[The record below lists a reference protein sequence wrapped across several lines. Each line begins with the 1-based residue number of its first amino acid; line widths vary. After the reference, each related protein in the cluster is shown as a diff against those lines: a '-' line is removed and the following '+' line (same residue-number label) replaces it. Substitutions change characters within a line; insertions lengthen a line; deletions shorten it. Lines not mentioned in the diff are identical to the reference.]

1 MRKWI
6 WTFGSKT
13 KYGGKYVIVCRPD
26 GEGNGREEVFEKYG
40 QSNCSMSY
48 LFDKGM
54 ELAKRYNW
62 ECMGVMI

>member
-13 KYGGKYVIVCRPD
+13 KYGGKDVIVCRPE
-26 GEGNGREEVFEKYG
+26 GEGDGREEVFERYG
-40 QSNCSMSY
+40 QQNCSMSY

-54 ELAKRYNW
+54 ELAQRYNW